1 MKKLTNT
8 QIRSIIN
15 TGATKKDGSFKFDTG
30 YFVDQLIAGE
40 KVYTTRTTGSGTR
53 TKYSDAAGAH
63 LASKVLNAAGY
74 TVNKKNDSP
83 RGGQLGEHYVLTRAV
98 KASAAEIEAQIV
110 ECIKQE
116 NK

>member
-15 TGATKKDGSFKFDTG
+15 TGAIKKDGGFKFDTG
-30 YFVDQLIAGE
+30 YFVDRLIAGE
-40 KVYTTRTTGSGTR
+40 KVYTTRATGSGAR
-53 TKYSDAAGAH
+53 TKYSDVTSAH
-63 LASKVLNAAGY
+63 LAAKVLKAVGY

-83 RGGQLGEHYVLTRAV
+83 RGGQLGEHYKLARKINVTAD
-98 KASAAEIEAQIV
+98 KIEAQIV
-110 ECIKQE
+110 EYIKHE